1 VTVFILD
8 QAQRGSQRRL
18 PGLLLRPVQAPHPCS
33 QDRLPPVA
41 IGLCKLPKAA
51 IARSAQA
58 LSLSPMV
65 VLHIRAAAYVIQ
77 SWPWPIGRLTRCSV

>member
-1 VTVFILD
+1 MIVVDLD
-8 QAQRGSQRRL
+8 QARRRRNDGY
-18 PGLLLRPVQAPHPCS
+18 PAWCYDPFKRRTPQPRSASAGRHRAVQAS
-33 QDRLPPVA
+33 Q
-41 IGLCKLPKAA
+41 AA

-65 VLHIRAAAYVIQ
+65 VSHIRAAAYVIQ